1 MVHRVEMKL
10 AHPKL
15 GEESAYIRRQQCGKG
30 PSDALDTRCHCNL
43 TQEVEPARDP
53 GCKSSVLGL
62 GYHGS
67 PEIGPAACRMCAAN
81 L

>member
-1 MVHRVEMKL
+1 MVHKVDMKV

-15 GEESAYIRRQQCGKG
+15 GEESASRHQPCWIRLI
-30 PSDALDTRCHCNL
+30 DVLDPRRHCDL
-43 TQEVEPARDP
+43 SQEVEPARNP
-53 GCKSSVLGL
+53 GCESSVLGL

-67 PEIGPAACRMCAAN
+67 PEIGPAARRMCAAN